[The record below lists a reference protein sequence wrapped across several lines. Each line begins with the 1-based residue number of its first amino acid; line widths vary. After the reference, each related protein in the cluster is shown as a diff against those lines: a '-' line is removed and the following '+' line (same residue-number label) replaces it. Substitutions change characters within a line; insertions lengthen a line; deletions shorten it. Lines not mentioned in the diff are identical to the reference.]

1 MRFAWPSFRP
11 ESFGGSHQ
19 TMPTLGSEVYR
30 LVRTLETSQ
39 LRGDAAMVVRVEIFQ
54 SSTHPNRY
62 RFWYWG
68 LETFNI
74 ATWHHDQPLPH
85 FINTTLSL
93 PNLGKGYFFEAASL
107 EEAERISL
115 ARISAV

>member
-1 MRFAWPSFRP
+1 
-11 ESFGGSHQ
+11 
-19 TMPTLGSEVYR
+19 MPKLGSELYR

-39 LRGDAAMVVRVEIFQ
+39 QRGDAAMVVRVEIFQ
-54 SSTHPNRY
+54 SATRPNHF

-74 ATWHHDQPLPH
+74 ATWYHDQPLPH

-93 PNLGKGYFFEAASL
+93 PNLGKGEFFEAASL

-115 ARISAV
+115 AHISTA

>member
-1 MRFAWPSFRP
+1 
-11 ESFGGSHQ
+11 
-19 TMPTLGSEVYR
+19 MPRLGSEFYR
-30 LVRTLETSQ
+30 LVRTLEANQ
-39 LRGDAAMVVRVEIFQ
+39 PRGDAAMVVRIEIFQ
-54 SSTHPNRY
+54 SATHPERF

-74 ATWHHDQPLPH
+74 ATCYHDQPLPH

-93 PNLGKGYFFEAASL
+93 PNLGKGEFFEAASL
-107 EEAERISL
+107 EEAETISL